1 MSQEER
7 KWHPILEPDNDA
19 RAERFTT
26 TDWFLKLKETE
37 KYLDRTTVQFLNAQR
52 QIQEMND
59 VMGWLLKISEKVYQ
73 KKYRTARKWLDKA
86 LIRYP
91 WLFMYFNESRIDTA
105 NLIPEHESEESVSD
119 EVPEN

>member
-1 MSQEER
+1 MSEEKR
-7 KWHPILEPDNDA
+7 KWHPILEPNNDA
-19 RAERFTT
+19 RADRFTT

-105 NLIPEHESEESVSD
+105 NLIPDNETEEAA
-119 EVPEN
+119 EA

>member
-1 MSQEER
+1 MSQQER
-7 KWHPILEPDNDA
+7 KWHPILEPDSDT
-19 RAERFTT
+19 RADRFTT

-37 KYLDRTTVQFLNAQR
+37 KFLDRTTVQFLNAQR

-59 VMGWLLKISEKVYQ
+59 VMGWLLKISENVYR

-91 WLFMYFNESRIDTA
+91 WLFMYFNDNRIDTA
-105 NLIPEHESEESVSD
+105 NLLPEEETHEMDISEAE
-119 EVPEN
+119 EV

>member
-1 MSQEER
+1 MSQENR

-19 RAERFTT
+19 RADRFTT

-37 KYLDRTTVQFLNAQR
+37 KFLDRTTVQFLNAQR

-59 VMGWLLKISEKVYQ
+59 VMGWLLKISEKVYE
-73 KKYRTARKWLDKA
+73 KKYRTARQWLDKA

-91 WLFMYFNESRIDTA
+91 WLFMYFNENRIDTA
-105 NLIPEHESEESVSD
+105 NLIPED
-119 EVPEN
+119 EVKETQVNEEIEP

>member
-1 MSQEER
+1 
-7 KWHPILEPDNDA
+7 
-19 RAERFTT
+19 
-26 TDWFLKLKETE
+26 
-37 KYLDRTTVQFLNAQR
+37 VQFLNAQR

-91 WLFMYFNESRIDTA
+91 WLFMYFNENRIDTA
-105 NLIPEHESEESVSD
+105 NL
-119 EVPEN
+119 VPEEMEQEEEKET